1 MDSNDVKPD
10 YPLTNKRT
18 TNARA
23 GDGAGSVPEF
33 IQKLFRMLENK
44 AFRDTFCWGP
54 DGTTFIVKDTNEFSK
69 TILPKHF
76 KHCNFA
82 SFVRQL
88 NKYDFHKV
96 RNADD
101 GHKPYGDQAWEFV
114 HPKFRRDRKDLLEE
128 IRRKTPG
135 KNKKDDASAPA
146 KDKNSTTDGQQ
157 QNDDD
162 SNTAESVF
170 EIRKM
175 AETLQ
180 QQIAQ
185 LQQSQK
191 DMDGT
196 LQRLRQHDTTILG
209 EFVSL
214 SKNMAAKDELI
225 KQFLHIAIERDK
237 NAAASQGGTLM
248 NGSTLSAETQKLL
261 DSYAK
266 LTESNTQQMGIIEKQ
281 LQQSQSSWA
290 SSVPSSGPERM
301 VPSQPDLGVPP
312 VLGLPQDPSAAAV
325 AAAAMNAGSLVGSPL
340 KTPDGL
346 AFVTVG
352 RITPRQTNDAKTPLS
367 QCENNN
373 NNNMMDPSSS
383 QASQRASASNSNVAG
398 GLSLSRKSNGNGWTV
413 PPRVLL
419 VDDDSVYRDLSGKL
433 LNMIGCTIDL
443 AKDGVEALHKMNAEK
458 YDLIL
463 MDIVMPNLDGVSAT
477 RNIRQYDMLTPII
490 SMTSNFTDNDIMQYV
505 GSGMTDILPKP
516 FSKRTLYS
524 MLEKYCAHL
533 KVMQRIQEPNGI
545 PRSLGSIELVPEGQI
560 SEINQAGPS
569 SSGSSSAASS
579 SGGGA
584 QSSAYIEEIT
594 QAQETPAI
602 PAASMPSVP
611 TQQQPVLSTSM
622 PLATQPTTTQNHPV
636 VTSAA
641 AAGGLAYP
649 GMPMDT
655 PQPSQQPMGT
665 PLVGSYHPTAT
676 MPPPTTPTAM
686 PPNTMPM
693 GWPGVQQPQQPV
705 IPSNDGKRAWA
716 QACSET
722 PAPQHEFNLAASTL
736 AAKRRKRA

>member
-1 MDSNDVKPD
+1 
-10 YPLTNKRT
+10 
-18 TNARA
+18 
-23 GDGAGSVPEF
+23 
-33 IQKLFRMLENK
+33 MLENK

-135 KNKKDDASAPA
+135 KNKKDDSSAPA
-146 KDKNSTTDGQQ
+146 KDKNAAATDGQQ

-237 NAAASQGGTLM
+237 NAAASQNGALM

-266 LTESNTQQMGIIEKQ
+266 LTESNTQQMNIIEKQ

-290 SSVPSSGPERM
+290 TTSSVPSSGPERM

-325 AAAAMNAGSLVGSPL
+325 AAAAMNAGSLVGSPM

-352 RITPRQTNDAKTPLS
+352 RITPRQTNDSKSPLS
-367 QCENNN
+367 QCDG
-373 NNNMMDPSSS
+373 NMMDPSSS
-383 QASQRASASNSNVAG
+383 QAAQRASSSNSAVAG
-398 GLSLSRKSNGNGWTV
+398 GLGLSRKSNGNGWTV

-569 SSGSSSAASS
+569 SSNSGSTASSSAQSS
-579 SGGGA
+579 S
-584 QSSAYIEEIT
+584 YIEEIT
-594 QAQETPAI
+594 QTQETPAI
-602 PAASMPSVP
+602 PASMPSVP
-611 TQQQPVLSTSM
+611 TQQSVLSTSM
-622 PLATQPTTTQNHPV
+622 PLATQPATSQNHPV
-636 VTSAA
+636 VTSA

-655 PQPSQQPMGT
+655 PQPSQQPMAT
-665 PLVGSYHPTAT
+665 PLVGSYHPTAS
-676 MPPPTTPTAM
+676 MPPTTPTAM
-686 PPNTMPM
+686 PPNTMPI
-693 GWPGVQQPQQPV
+693 GWPGVQQQQQQQQPI